1 MSDHAQTLHANNV
14 QTGDVL
20 SKKLEEMQEKRSV
33 FHGFWTVVGTI
44 LCVILLP
51 VLLIN
56 CILIARSFLNEDQVP
71 SVGGYLPLIVLSD
84 SMYPGIQS
92 GDLIICHT
100 ADAENVQVGDVIAFF
115 DPASNGTSV
124 VTHRVIEVTTQDGA
138 LAFRTQGDANNA
150 ADANLVPAANLVGVY
165 QNRIAGAGNV
175 AMFMQTTEGLIV
187 CVIVPLILLVG
198 YDVIRRRIYESKKQK
213 DTEALLAE
221 LNELRAKKADGEASQ
236 A

>member
-1 MSDHAQTLHANNV
+1 MSDHAQTV
-14 QTGDVL
+14 QPGEILSEKVGDVR
-20 SKKLEEMQEKRSV
+20 EKRSV
-33 FHGFWTVVGTI
+33 IHGFWTVVGTI

-115 DPASNGTSV
+115 DPASSGTTI
-124 VTHRVIEVTTQDGA
+124 VTHRVVEVTTQDGS

-150 ADANLVPAANLVGVY
+150 EDANLVPAASLVGVY
-165 QNRIAGAGNV
+165 KNRIAGAGNV
-175 AMFMQTTEGLIV
+175 AMFMQTTQGLIV

-221 LNELRAKKADGEASQ
+221 LESLRAQKAGGEARR